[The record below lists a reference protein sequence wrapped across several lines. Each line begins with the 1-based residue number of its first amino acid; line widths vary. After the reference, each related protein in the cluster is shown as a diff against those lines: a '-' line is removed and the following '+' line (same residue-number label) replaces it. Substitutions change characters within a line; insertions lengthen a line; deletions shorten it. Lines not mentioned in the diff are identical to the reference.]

1 MEKKENGFTDR
12 WSSIYFFIPLFE
24 NPVIMPTA
32 EAVCAKLTEKFGMVT
47 ELAEEQNMPSI
58 TKRKKENFH
67 PS

>member
-12 WSSIYFFIPLFE
+12 WSSIYFFITLFE

-47 ELAEEQNMPSI
+47 
-58 TKRKKENFH
+58 
-67 PS
+67 